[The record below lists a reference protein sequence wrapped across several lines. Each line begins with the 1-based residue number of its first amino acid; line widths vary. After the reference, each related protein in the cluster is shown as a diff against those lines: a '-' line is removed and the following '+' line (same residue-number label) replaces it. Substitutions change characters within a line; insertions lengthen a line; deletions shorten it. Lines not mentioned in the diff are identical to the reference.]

1 MLTDYSG
8 VGGEVATVHYPQ
20 SQLFRVGRSNRRSR
34 WVALGCLTTAAVV
47 LNTMERAQPTHS
59 WPTLQAP
66 NPAWFLG

>member
-1 MLTDYSG
+1 MFTDYSG
-8 VGGEVATVHYPQ
+8 VGGEFATVHYP

-34 WVALGCLTTAAVV
+34 WVALGCLTMAAVV

-59 WPTLQAP
+59 SSTLQAP